1 MAATQFIGTF
11 LNANRH
17 GKVFLPMQ
25 NITILVLSDP
35 TDRQLAML
43 ESLPD
48 TTSIAVGNNVEAFE
62 GLAPDAQVILNWS
75 GSRQLVQQV
84 WKIAPHV
91 QWIHSRAAGLDGLLF
106 PELVESP
113 ALLTNGRGVF
123 SQSLGEFV
131 IAGALFFAKDFR
143 RMMRNQA
150 AGVWAPFDVEEVSG
164 QTMGI
169 VGYGDIGR
177 ACARR
182 AHAMGMKVL
191 ALRRRPELSEAD
203 EFVDK
208 VYSLD
213 KLLDMLPECD
223 YVVAAA
229 PLTPQ
234 TRHLISDAAL
244 AAMKKT
250 AVVMNVGRG
259 PVIDEASLIRALE
272 TGRIRGA
279 ALDVFET
286 EPLPASSPLYK
297 LENVLLSPH
306 CADHTADW
314 LDQAMQFFLDQFTRY
329 AVGEQLQNIVD
340 KKAGY

>member
-1 MAATQFIGTF
+1 MD
-11 LNANRH
+11 NN
-17 GKVFLPMQ
+17 
-25 NITILVLSDP
+25 TILVLSDP

-43 ESLPD
+43 DSLPD
-48 TTSIAVGNNVEAFE
+48 ATSIAVGNNLEAFE
-62 GLAPDAQVILNWS
+62 RLAPEAQVILNWS

-84 WKIAPHV
+84 WKLAPRV
-91 QWIHSRAAGLDGLLF
+91 KWVHSRAAGLDGLLF

-113 ALLTNGRGVF
+113 ALLTNGSGVF

-131 IAGALFFAKDFR
+131 IASALFFAKDFR

-150 AGVWAPFDVEEVSG
+150 AGIWAPFDVEEVAG

-177 ACARR
+177 ACSRR

-191 ALRRRPELSEAD
+191 ALRRRPERSEGD
-203 EFVDK
+203 EFVDRT
-208 VYSLD
+208 YGFD
-213 KLLDMLPECD
+213 RLLDMLPECD

-234 TRHLISDAAL
+234 TRHMIGEAAIS
-244 AAMKKT
+244 AMKKT

-259 PVIDEASLIRALE
+259 PVIDEAALVRALE

-279 ALDVFET
+279 ALDVFEA
-286 EPLPASSPLYK
+286 EPLPAESPLYK

-314 LDQAMQFFLDQFTRY
+314 LDQAMRFFIQNYARY
-329 AVGEQLQNIVD
+329 AAGEPLLNVVD

>member
-1 MAATQFIGTF
+1 MD
-11 LNANRH
+11 
-17 GKVFLPMQ
+17 
-25 NITILVLSDP
+25 NITVLVLSDP

-43 ESLPD
+43 EILPGP
-48 TTSIAVGNNVEAFE
+48 TSIAVGDRVEAFE
-62 GLAPDAQVILNWS
+62 RLAPEAQVLFNWS
-75 GSRQLVQQV
+75 SSRQLVQQV
-84 WKIAPHV
+84 WKIAPRV
-91 QWIHSRAAGLDGLLF
+91 QWVHSRAAGLDGLLF

-131 IAGALFFAKDFR
+131 IASALFFAKDFR
-143 RMMRNQA
+143 RMLRNQA

-182 AHAMGMKVL
+182 ARDMGMKVL
-191 ALRRRPELSEAD
+191 AVRRRPELSNGD
-203 EFVDK
+203 ELVSRIYPFDRM
-208 VYSLD
+208 
-213 KLLDMLPECD
+213 LDMLPECD

-229 PLTPQ
+229 PLTPE

-259 PVIDEASLIRALE
+259 PVIDEGALIRALE

-314 LDQAMQFFLDQFTRY
+314 LEQAMRFFIENFARFAAGKPLLN
-329 AVGEQLQNIVD
+329 VVD

>member
-1 MAATQFIGTF
+1 MD
-11 LNANRH
+11 NN
-17 GKVFLPMQ
+17 
-25 NITILVLSDP
+25 TILVLSDP

-43 ESLPD
+43 DSLPD
-48 TTSIAVGNNVEAFE
+48 ATSIAVGNNLEAFE
-62 GLAPDAQVILNWS
+62 RLAPEAQVIFNWS

-84 WKIAPHV
+84 WKLAPRV
-91 QWIHSRAAGLDGLLF
+91 KWVHSRAAGLDGLLF

-113 ALLTNGRGVF
+113 ALLTNGSGVF

-131 IAGALFFAKDFR
+131 IASALFFAKDFR

-150 AGVWAPFDVEEVSG
+150 AGIWAPFDVEEVAG
-164 QTMGI
+164 QIMGI

-177 ACARR
+177 ACSRR

-191 ALRRRPELSEAD
+191 ALRRRPERSEGD
-203 EFVDK
+203 EFVDRT
-208 VYSLD
+208 YGFD
-213 KLLDMLPECD
+213 RLLDMLPECD

-234 TRHLISDAAL
+234 TRHMIGDAAIS
-244 AAMKKT
+244 AMKKT

-259 PVIDEASLIRALE
+259 PVIDEAALVRALE

-279 ALDVFET
+279 ALDVFEA
-286 EPLPASSPLYK
+286 EPLPAESPLYK

-314 LDQAMQFFLDQFTRY
+314 LDQAMRFFIRNYARY
-329 AVGEQLQNIVD
+329 AAGEPLLNVVD

>member
-1 MAATQFIGTF
+1 MD
-11 LNANRH
+11 NN
-17 GKVFLPMQ
+17 
-25 NITILVLSDP
+25 TILVLSDP

-43 ESLPD
+43 DSLPD
-48 TTSIAVGNNVEAFE
+48 STSIAVGNNVEAFE
-62 GLAPDAQVILNWS
+62 RLAPEAQVIFNWS

-84 WKIAPHV
+84 WKLAPRV
-91 QWIHSRAAGLDGLLF
+91 KWVHSRAAGLDGLLF
-106 PELVESP
+106 PELVESK
-113 ALLTNGRGVF
+113 ALLTNGSGVF

-131 IAGALFFAKDFR
+131 IASALFFAKDFR
-143 RMMRNQA
+143 RMIRNQV

-177 ACARR
+177 ACSRR

-191 ALRRRPELSEAD
+191 ALRRRPERSESD
-203 EFVDK
+203 EFVDRT
-208 VYSLD
+208 YGFD
-213 KLLDMLPECD
+213 RLLEMLPECD

-234 TRHLISDAAL
+234 TRHMIGDAAFS
-244 AAMKKT
+244 AMKKT

-259 PVIDEASLIRALE
+259 PVIDEAALVRALE

-286 EPLPASSPLYK
+286 EPLPPESPLYK

-314 LDQAMQFFLDQFTRY
+314 LDQAMRFFIDQFNRF
-329 AVGEQLQNIVD
+329 AAGEPLLNVVD

>member
-1 MAATQFIGTF
+1 MD
-11 LNANRH
+11 
-17 GKVFLPMQ
+17 
-25 NITILVLSDP
+25 NITVLVLSDP

-43 ESLPD
+43 EDLPGN
-48 TTSIAVGNNVEAFE
+48 TSIAVGNGVEAFDR
-62 GLAPDAQVILNWS
+62 LAPEAQVLFNWS

-84 WKIAPHV
+84 WKIAPRV
-91 QWIHSRAAGLDGLLF
+91 QWVHSRAAGLDGLLF

-113 ALLTNGRGVF
+113 ALLTNGSGVF

-131 IAGALFFAKDFR
+131 LASALYFAKDFR
-143 RMMRNQA
+143 RMIRNQE

-164 QTMGI
+164 QTLGI

-191 ALRRRPELSEAD
+191 ALRRRPELSQGD
-203 EFVDK
+203 PFVDRT
-208 VYSLD
+208 YSFD
-213 KLLDMLPECD
+213 GLLEMLPQCD

-229 PLTPQ
+229 PLTPA
-234 TRHLISDAAL
+234 TRHLIGDSAL
-244 AAMKKT
+244 GSMKKT

-259 PVIDEASLIRALE
+259 PVIDEAALIRALE
-272 TGRIRGA
+272 SGRIRGA

-286 EPLPASSPLYK
+286 EPLPARSPLYK

-314 LDQAMQFFLDQFTRY
+314 LEQAMRFFVDNFARY
-329 AVGEQLQNIVD
+329 ASGEPLRNVVD

>member
-1 MAATQFIGTF
+1 MD
-11 LNANRH
+11 
-17 GKVFLPMQ
+17 
-25 NITILVLSDP
+25 NITVLVLSDP
-35 TDRQLAML
+35 ADRQLAML
-43 ESLPD
+43 EDLPGSS
-48 TTSIAVGNNVEAFE
+48 SIAVGNRVEAFE
-62 GLAPDAQVILNWS
+62 RLAPEARVIFNWS
-75 GSRQLVQQV
+75 GSRELVQQV
-84 WKIAPHV
+84 WKMTPRA
-91 QWIHSRAAGLDGLLF
+91 QWVHSRAAGLDGLLF

-131 IAGALFFAKDFR
+131 IASALFFAKDFR
-143 RMMRNQA
+143 RMLRNQA

-182 AHAMGMKVL
+182 ARDMGMKVL
-191 ALRRRPELSEAD
+191 AVRRRPELSNGD
-203 EFVDK
+203 ELVSRIYPFDRM
-208 VYSLD
+208 
-213 KLLDMLPECD
+213 LDMLPECD

-229 PLTPQ
+229 PLTPE

-259 PVIDEASLIRALE
+259 PVIDEGALIRALE

-314 LDQAMQFFLDQFTRY
+314 LEQAMRFFIENFARFAAGKPLLN
-329 AVGEQLQNIVD
+329 VVD

>member
-1 MAATQFIGTF
+1 MD
-11 LNANRH
+11 
-17 GKVFLPMQ
+17 
-25 NITILVLSDP
+25 NITVLVLSDP

-43 ESLPD
+43 ETLPGP
-48 TTSIAVGNNVEAFE
+48 TSIAVGNRPEAFE
-62 GLAPDAQVILNWS
+62 RLAPEAQVLFNWS

-84 WKIAPHV
+84 WKMAPRV
-91 QWIHSRAAGLDGLLF
+91 QWVHSRAAGLDGLLF

-113 ALLTNGRGVF
+113 ALLTNGSGVF

-131 IAGALFFAKDFR
+131 LASALFFAKDFR
-143 RMMRNQA
+143 RMIRNQE
-150 AGVWAPFDVEEVSG
+150 AGAWAPFDVEEVSG

-191 ALRRRPELSEAD
+191 ALRRRPERSQGD
-203 EFVDK
+203 EFVDRT
-208 VYSLD
+208 YPFD
-213 KLLDMLPECD
+213 GLLEMLSQCD

-229 PLTPQ
+229 PLTAA
-234 TRHLISDAAL
+234 THHLIGDAAL
-244 AAMKKT
+244 GAMKKT

-259 PVIDEASLIRALE
+259 PVIDEAALIRALE
-272 TGRIRGA
+272 AGRIRGA
-279 ALDVFET
+279 ALDVFEV
-286 EPLPASSPLYK
+286 EPLPADSPLYK
-297 LENVLLSPH
+297 LQNVLLSPH

-314 LDQAMQFFLDQFTRY
+314 LEQAMQFFVENYTRF
-329 AVGEQLQNIVD
+329 AAGAPLRNVVD